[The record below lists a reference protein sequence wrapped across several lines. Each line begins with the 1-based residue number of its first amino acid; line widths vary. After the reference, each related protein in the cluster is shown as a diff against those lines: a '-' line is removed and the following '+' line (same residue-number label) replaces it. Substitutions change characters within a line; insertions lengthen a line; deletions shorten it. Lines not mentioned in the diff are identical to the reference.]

1 MRKVINVEGKGV
13 AFQCSALLPRIYRR
27 AVGRDLM
34 VDIQTLQESFTK
46 VMDKGNKSKKN
57 FDAIDLE
64 IFENIAWAMAYHA
77 YESELKE
84 INSISD
90 HEEREKR
97 MAALEAVPTTPDEW
111 LETIPGTFSIYEIL
125 PEILTLWGT
134 SSKTTSKP
142 AKK

>member
-1 MRKVINVEGKGV
+1 MRKVIMVDGKGV
-13 AFQCSALLPRIYRR
+13 AFQCSALVPRIYRR
-27 AVGRDLM
+27 VVGRDLM
-34 VDIQTLQESFTK
+34 VDIQTLQESYTK
-46 VMDKGNKSKKN
+46 VLDKSNKSKKN

-84 INSISD
+84 INAISD

-97 MAALEAVPTTPDEW
+97 ITELEVVPESPDDW
-111 LETIPGTFSIYEIL
+111 LEKFEGTFSIYEIL